1 MSNTSHSM
9 LMIKASA
16 GSGKT
21 FNLALRYIEQ
31 LLFSRRPDGLLEL
44 RSAAQRQYHRHIL
57 AITFTNKATDEMK
70 RRIVD
75 ELFTLSLPGG
85 DSKYLPYF
93 KANCTPEAFA
103 KIHEHAA
110 QALNDVLFAYSAFNV
125 STIDSFFQ
133 SVMRAF
139 ARELDR
145 DYNYEVQIDAGYA
158 MKVAVHN
165 FLLSLGSD
173 AHRMGGR
180 ESEVDR
186 WVKNYIGERVSASG
200 DWAFFNNG
208 DTLASFAKIM
218 ETELFR
224 QHMGQVR
231 KYLSTDD
238 GRPTLMKI
246 ARFRKW
252 VQEVSKSLAE
262 RYACLPQD
270 FARLLQKHGLDTA
283 MVKGNSTAALY
294 IKEMSVDKKLTEKFL
309 ALDGDGLAGCFQ
321 KGTNLGAQAVDDLVA
336 FKKTTVGIYYFSAL
350 FNKLVNN
357 LAQLGLVGQIDEKL
371 EEYRR
376 ETNSILLADTN
387 DLIGKVIEGG
397 VNFVYE
403 RVGTWINHYMIDEFQ
418 DTSRKQYDNFKP
430 LLSESLSNGHFNL
443 VIGDSKQSIYRFRNA
458 DPSLFRQKVQSDFAD
473 YVQLDP
479 LDTNYRS
486 LGNVVTFNNKL
497 LRAIVARYAHRELV
511 DATYRDD
518 PGDSYVQKVN
528 SGAEQ
533 MGMVRLATADCRLE
547 TLKASG
553 SGEEQKYAQILSMLP
568 QYLLKLHER
577 YRWGEIGILVNT
589 NDEGS
594 AVVRTLLDHNRRVRG
609 TNPDLVIDVV
619 SDESMKLAGAAS
631 VRRIVS
637 VLRFIDLTQYAA
649 GEDGDDGEES
659 HEDRDRDTL
668 RRRMMKN
675 RLKEQRKLSVMGNFV
690 DALEAEGEVTAER
703 AGELLQR
710 CFDNEAQLAQKSP
723 AEQQECYAALLGE
736 ILPDAK
742 TEPLNLVNVVEKII
756 ARYLLAETM
765 PETAYILA
773 FQDVVADFGKKNN
786 GGTVREFLR
795 FWDTKGGDIT
805 VGAAANENAIR
816 VMTIHKAKGLEFWC
830 QVVPFVDWAIEDTG
844 RQGQYWMERDV
855 FLDGCADVLN
865 LVPKDDEYAI
875 EKIVPPLLPID
886 KPTALALRMHCERF
900 KHFIDRQ
907 LDETLLDNLN
917 KTYVALTRPCM
928 EMHLFLYSESKDSA
942 GALLA
947 RAMEQVEGLR
957 PMDPD
962 SVPLLQPDDPQTQK
976 NLEENGGATGWWQYG
991 EEPTAEF
998 IVEERKKKLAKEP
1011 VVVTERMERYDVV
1024 TAAGRVQVKLDKE
1037 MEDMRDR
1044 GNRLHRLLSLM
1055 HDENDVDYAVR
1066 YAQGKGLAAPG
1077 DTVLTP
1083 DEVQT
1088 LLTDM
1093 MKQAAPMGWFDA
1105 RNKVYNEQSLAIHGR
1120 NGTEIRRPD
1129 RVVQRPDGSLVVVD
1143 YKFGAPEDRHV
1154 GQVRGYAGALHVA
1167 TGRPVTGYLW
1177 YPLRHKIEQVV

>member
-1 MSNTSHSM
+1 M
-9 LMIKASA
+9 
-16 GSGKT
+16 
-21 FNLALRYIEQ
+21 
-31 LLFSRRPDGLLEL
+31 
-44 RSAAQRQYHRHIL
+44 
-57 AITFTNKATDEMK
+57 
-70 RRIVD
+70 
-75 ELFTLSLPGG
+75 
-85 DSKYLPYF
+85 
-93 KANCTPEAFA
+93 
-103 KIHEHAA
+103 
-110 QALNDVLFAYSAFNV
+110 
-125 STIDSFFQ
+125 
-133 SVMRAF
+133 
-139 ARELDR
+139 
-145 DYNYEVQIDAGYA
+145 
-158 MKVAVHN
+158 
-165 FLLSLGSD
+165 
-173 AHRMGGR
+173 
-180 ESEVDR
+180 
-186 WVKNYIGERVSASG
+186 
-200 DWAFFNNG
+200 
-208 DTLASFAKIM
+208 
-218 ETELFR
+218 
-224 QHMGQVR
+224 
-231 KYLSTDD
+231 
-238 GRPTLMKI
+238 
-246 ARFRKW
+246 
-252 VQEVSKSLAE
+252 
-262 RYACLPQD
+262 
-270 FARLLQKHGLDTA
+270 
-283 MVKGNSTAALY
+283 
-294 IKEMSVDKKLTEKFL
+294 
-309 ALDGDGLAGCFQ
+309 
-321 KGTNLGAQAVDDLVA
+321 
-336 FKKTTVGIYYFSAL
+336 
-350 FNKLVNN
+350 
-357 LAQLGLVGQIDEKL
+357 
-371 EEYRR
+371 
-376 ETNSILLADTN
+376 
-387 DLIGKVIEGG
+387 
-397 VNFVYE
+397 
-403 RVGTWINHYMIDEFQ
+403 
-418 DTSRKQYDNFKP
+418 
-430 LLSESLSNGHFNL
+430 
-443 VIGDSKQSIYRFRNA
+443 
-458 DPSLFRQKVQSDFAD
+458 QSDFAD

-511 DATYRDD
+511 GATYRDE

-533 MGMVRLATADCRLE
+533 MGMVRLATTDCRLE

-675 RLKEQRKLSVMGNFV
+675 RIKEQRKLSVMGNFV
-690 DALEAEGEVTAER
+690 DALEAESEVTAER
-703 AGELLQR
+703 AGELLLR

-723 AEQQECYAALLGE
+723 AEQQECYAALLRE

-900 KHFIDRQ
+900 KPFIDRQ

-928 EMHLFLYSESKDSA
+928 EMHLFLRRIEGFSRGVA
-942 GALLA
+942 G
-947 RAMEQVEGLR
+947 
-957 PMDPD
+957 PCH
-962 SVPLLQPDDPQTQK
+962 
-976 NLEENGGATGWWQYG
+976 GAG
-991 EEPTAEF
+991 
-998 IVEERKKKLAKEP
+998 
-1011 VVVTERMERYDVV
+1011 
-1024 TAAGRVQVKLDKE
+1024 
-1037 MEDMRDR
+1037 
-1044 GNRLHRLLSLM
+1044 
-1055 HDENDVDYAVR
+1055 
-1066 YAQGKGLAAPG
+1066 
-1077 DTVLTP
+1077 
-1083 DEVQT
+1083 
-1088 LLTDM
+1088 
-1093 MKQAAPMGWFDA
+1093 
-1105 RNKVYNEQSLAIHGR
+1105 
-1120 NGTEIRRPD
+1120 
-1129 RVVQRPDGSLVVVD
+1129 
-1143 YKFGAPEDRHV
+1143 
-1154 GQVRGYAGALHVA
+1154 
-1167 TGRPVTGYLW
+1167 
-1177 YPLRHKIEQVV
+1177 